1 MIDRLAMSLSCLWIV
16 VAWWCLCG
24 VATRGDNR
32 SLYRDGESVYV
43 SIFFRELDQYVFEDM
58 DSLLQQNLEQNALGI
73 QHSVQIRTVDSV
85 SQAELG
91 YNASLI
97 FDFAAEDAVTAHVI
111 ASKLDKD
118 PAAIFP
124 EEQV

>member
-1 MIDRLAMSLSCLWIV
+1 MSLSCLWIV

-24 VATRGDNR
+24 VATRGGDNR

-85 SQAELG
+85 SQADLG

-97 FDFAAEDAVTAHVI
+97 FDFAAEDAVPAHVI

-118 PAAIFP
+118 PTAIFP